1 LPAIVVENL
10 TKFYGRTRGVEE
22 LSLEVR
28 EGEVFGFLGPNG
40 AGKTTAIRVLL
51 DFIRPTRGRATV
63 LGLDAQRD
71 SMEIRRRVGYLPGE
85 PGLYDH
91 MTGEEYLAYLA
102 SFRCGGAR
110 GGRGA
115 AGGAGGP
122 RGRTGLDQRTV
133 AARRAD
139 LSRRLDID
147 LGRRIKTLSRG
158 MKQKVAIIQ
167 AFMYG
172 ADLLVLDEPTSGL
185 DPLMQHV
192 FYGILEEE
200 RAAGRT
206 VFMSSHVLSEVE
218 RVCDRVAI
226 IRGGRLAL
234 LEVVEDLKKKR
245 IKKVHATF
253 AGPIETG
260 SLSLPGV
267 RDLTVKPSGSGTVAE
282 FRVEGA
288 AVPAVVRVLGSLP
301 LADMVIENPS
311 LEDIFFEFFGP
322 EAAAEARPPGGEARL
337 SGGEARL
344 SGGEGRRGR
353 A

>member
-1 LPAIVVENL
+1 MPAIVVENL

-28 EGEVFGFLGPNG
+28 EGEIFGFLGPNG
-40 AGKTTAIRVLL
+40 SGKTTAIRILL

-71 SMEIRRRVGYLPGE
+71 SMEVRRRVGYLPGE

-91 MTGEEYLAYLA
+91 MTGEEYLAYMA
-102 SFRCGGAR
+102 SFRSGGGR

-115 AGGAGGP
+115 RGGAGSPNGHD
-122 RGRTGLDQRTV
+122 RRAV

-167 AFMYG
+167 AFMHG

-226 IRGGRLAL
+226 IRGGRIAL
-234 LEVVEDLKKKR
+234 LEVVEDLKRKR

-253 AGPIETG
+253 AGPIEAG

-267 RDLTVKPSGSGTVAE
+267 RDLTVKPSGAGAVAE
-282 FRVEGA
+282 FRVEGG
-288 AVPAVVRVLGSLP
+288 AVPAVVRALGSLP

-322 EAAAEARPPGGEARL
+322 EAAAEVARAH
-337 SGGEARL
+337 AV
-344 SGGEGRRGR
+344 EGRERRGQG
-353 A
+353 